1 MSHSRFRR
9 SSPAVR
15 VLGAFAL
22 LLVSLPTAATA
33 DSAQPQTRLTCE
45 RVPELF
51 RTYLQKHIDF
61 HYLNDEL
68 RTRAIDNYVKR
79 VDPSKVLFLQDEVTA
94 LESSM
99 VGIFQDIR
107 EGDCAQLLAIEED
120 VRKRVKK
127 MEQMVREVLEDE
139 AYALDENATLII
151 DPEKR
156 GRPANAKAQRELVLQ
171 LVHFQIS
178 NYISSDMELAEAKEK
193 LIHRYEL
200 KTKRAVEVTD
210 EDVYASFLDAFA
222 TALDPHSNYF
232 SRDHFEDFQISMGLS
247 LEGIGVALSS
257 RDGYSVVEKVIPGG
271 AADMVD
277 LLEPQDKIISVAQ
290 DGGDAVDII
299 DMDLRDV
306 VRLIRGKRG
315 SKVHLGVLRQGEN
328 TERLHVTIVRDKI
341 KLDEAAAK
349 LRVEE
354 FETGEGDKVKLGV
367 LDLPSFYG
375 DRNPGERQ
383 SSRDVEKLLREAKQ
397 LERDG
402 LLLDL
407 SRNGGGL
414 LENSVDIAG
423 FFIER
428 GGVVA
433 VRDGFAKVQVLRD
446 RSSKIIWDGPLVVLT
461 SRVSASASEIVA
473 GALKDYD
480 RAVVVGDGHTFGKG
494 TVQSMVQLHQGLG
507 ALKVTTALFF
517 RPGGRS
523 TQNDGVASDVIVPS
537 PFNIDEFGERFQ
549 PYALP
554 GQSIPGFVDAAAQSK
569 GGKPPTAAWKPVTEE
584 VVAELTRRSAERV
597 TADEEFVELEEKL
610 AKARAQ
616 NGVMRLGDVLAE
628 QAEERAENGDD
639 EKPSDDETKEQEDE
653 PTDDEDVE
661 PSPQQKEAL
670 RILLDLVQLQA

>member
-1 MSHSRFRR
+1 MSNATIRR
-9 SSPAVR
+9 PAPLMR
-15 VLGAFAL
+15 ALGAAAL
-22 LLVSLPTAATA
+22 TIALGWLFVLPA
-33 DSAQPQTRLTCE
+33 SAETETRLTCD

-68 RTRAIDNYVKR
+68 RTRAIDNYVNR
-79 VDPSKVLFLQDEVTA
+79 IDPSKILFLQDEVKA

-107 EGDCAQLLAIEED
+107 EGDCAQLIAIDRD
-120 VRKRVKK
+120 VRKRVKAQ
-127 MEQMVREVLEDE
+127 EDMVRAVLEDE
-139 AYALDENATLII
+139 SYALDENATLII

-156 GRPANAKAQRELVLQ
+156 GRPANAKAQQELLMQ
-171 LVHFQIS
+171 LIHFQIS
-178 NYISSDMELAEAKEK
+178 NYVSSDMELAEAKQK

-200 KTKRAVEVTD
+200 KTKRASEVSN
-210 EDVYASFLDAFA
+210 EDIYAGFLDAFA
-222 TALDPHSNYF
+222 SALDPHSNYF

-271 AADMVD
+271 AADMVGV
-277 LLEPQDKIISVAQ
+277 LEPQDKIISVAQ
-290 DGGDAVDII
+290 DGEEPVDII

-315 SKVHLGVLRQGEN
+315 SKVHLGVLRQGDT
-328 TERLHVTIVRDKI
+328 TERLQVSIVREKI

-349 LRVEE
+349 LRIEE
-354 FETGEGDKVKLGV
+354 FENGAGKKVKLGV

-375 DRNPGERQ
+375 DRNPGARQ
-383 SSRDVEKLLREAKQ
+383 SSRDVEMLLREAKQ
-397 LERDG
+397 NQVDG

-446 RSSKIIWDGPLVVLT
+446 RSSNILWDGPLVVLT

-494 TVQSMVQLHQGLG
+494 TVQSMVQLHEGLG

-523 TQNDGVASDVIVPS
+523 TQNDGVKSDVVVPS
-537 PFNIDEFGERFQ
+537 PFNIEEYGERFQ

-554 GQSIPGFVDAAAQSK
+554 GQSIPPFRDEPVLISTDESSS
-569 GGKPPTAAWKPVTEE
+569 PAWKPVTEA
-584 VVAELTRRSAERV
+584 VVSELSRRSSERV
-597 TADEEFVELEEKL
+597 AKNEEFVEIEEKL

-616 NGVMRLGDVLAE
+616 NGVVRLGDMLAE
-628 QAEERAENGDD
+628 QKEAEKDGDPEAKID
-639 EKPSDDETKEQEDE
+639 GEA
-653 PTDDEDVE
+653 EDVDFT
-661 PSPQQKEAL
+661 PQQKEAL
-670 RILLDLVQLQA
+670 QILLDLVELQA

>member
-1 MSHSRFRR
+1 MPRAGGHARAL
-9 SSPAVR
+9 AV
-15 VLGAFAL
+15 VLFVLVQLGAVAAL
-22 LLVSLPTAATA
+22 PSLASAAT
-33 DSAQPQTRLTCE
+33 QLGTRLTCE

-68 RTRAIDNYVKR
+68 RKRAIDNYVKR
-79 VDPSKVLFLQDEVTA
+79 IDPSKVLFLEEEVTA

-107 EGDCAQLLAIEED
+107 EGDCTQLLEIEKD
-120 VRKRVKK
+120 VRKRVAA
-127 MEQMVREVLEDE
+127 MEEMVRTILAEETYSVDED
-139 AYALDENATLII
+139 ATLIL

-156 GRPANAKAQRELVLQ
+156 GRPADADAQRELMLQ
-171 LVHFQIS
+171 LIHFQIS
-178 NYISSDMELAEAKEK
+178 NYVSSDMELAEAKEK
-193 LIHRYEL
+193 LVHRYEL
-200 KTKRAVEVTD
+200 KTKRANEVTD
-210 EDVYASFLDAFA
+210 EDVFAAFLDAFA
-222 TALDPHSNYF
+222 SALDPHSNYF

-271 AADMVD
+271 AADGVGV
-277 LLEPQDKIISVAQ
+277 LEPQDKIIAVRQ
-290 DGGDAVDII
+290 DDAKEPVDII

-315 SKVHLGVLRQGEN
+315 TTVHLTVLRQGE
-328 TERLHVTIVRDKI
+328 TAERFKVSIVRDKI
-341 KLDEAAAK
+341 KLEEAAAK

-354 FETGEGDKVKLGV
+354 VKTDDGRTLKLGM

-397 LERDG
+397 KELDG
-402 LLLDL
+402 LVLDL

-517 RPGGRS
+517 RPGGKS
-523 TQNDGVASDVIVPS
+523 TQNDGVESDVVVPS
-537 PFNIDEFGERFQ
+537 PFNIDEYGERYQ

-554 GQSIPGFVDAAAQSK
+554 GQTIPAFVDENAVPKQS
-569 GGKPPTAAWKPVTEE
+569 GKVSTPWKPITQEI
-584 VVAELTRRSAERV
+584 VAELTRRSAERV
-597 TADEEFVELEEKL
+597 AVDEEFTELEEKL

-616 NGVMRLGDVLAE
+616 NGVMRLGDMMAE
-628 QAEERAENGDD
+628 QAEEQKEKGENGESEADDDD
-639 EKPSDDETKEQEDE
+639 EEAELT
-653 PTDDEDVE
+653 
-661 PSPQQKEAL
+661 PQQQEAL
-670 RILLDLVQLQA
+670 RILVDLVELQAGERIARR

>member
-1 MSHSRFRR
+1 MSQVHSRRPARVPARR
-9 SSPAVR
+9 AVQLF
-15 VLGAFAL
+15 VVALVAFAAW
-22 LLVSLPTAATA
+22 PTLA
-33 DSAQPQTRLTCE
+33 SAETRLSCE

-79 VDPSKVLFLQDEVTA
+79 IDPSKVLFLQDEVTA

-107 EGDCAQLLAIEED
+107 EGDCSRLLGIEKD
-120 VRKRVKK
+120 VRVRVKA
-127 MEQMVREVLEDE
+127 MEDMVRTILSDE
-139 AYALDENATLII
+139 NYALDENATLIL

-156 GRPANAKAQRELVLQ
+156 GHPANAEAQKELMLQ
-171 LVHFQIS
+171 LIHFQIS
-178 NYISSDMELAEAKEK
+178 NYLSSDMDLAEAKEK

-200 KTKRAVEVTD
+200 KTKRANEITD
-210 EDVYASFLDAFA
+210 EDVYAAFLDSFA
-222 TALDPHSNYF
+222 SALDPHSNYF

-271 AADMVD
+271 AAAMVGV
-277 LLEPQDKIISVAQ
+277 LEPQDKIIAVKQ
-290 DGGDAVDII
+290 DDSDDTVDII

-315 SKVHLGVLRQGEN
+315 TTVHLTVLRQGET
-328 TERLHVTIVRDKI
+328 TERFQVSIVRDKI
-341 KLDEAAAK
+341 RLEEAAAK

-354 FETGEGDKVKLGV
+354 VETEEGKLKLGV

-383 SSRDVEKLLREAKQ
+383 SSRDVEKLLREAKEKE
-397 LERDG
+397 LDG
-402 LLLDL
+402 LVLDL

-446 RSSKIIWDGPLVVLT
+446 RNSKIIWDGPLVVLT

-523 TQNDGVASDVIVPS
+523 TQNDGVASDVVVPS
-537 PFNIDEFGERFQ
+537 PFNIDEYGERYQ

-554 GQSIPGFVDAAAQSK
+554 GQAIPPFVEEKAVPKQGQQVST
-569 GGKPPTAAWKPVTEE
+569 PWKPVTDDI
-584 VVAELTRRSAERV
+584 VAELNRRSAERV
-597 TADEEFVELEEKL
+597 ASDEKFTELEEKL

-616 NGVMRLGDVLAE
+616 NGVMRLGDMMAE
-628 QAEERAENGDD
+628 QAEEQKDKGDD
-639 EKPSDDETKEQEDE
+639 SVEAQAGDDDLELT
-653 PTDDEDVE
+653 
-661 PSPQQKEAL
+661 PQQQEAL
-670 RILLDLVQLQA
+670 RILVDLVELQA